1 MNEDFEQQSTNSRSL
16 EQHWDMVRRRR
27 WWLILPVFAIWAMV
41 WGISWF
47 LPAYYKSETLILVE
61 QQKIPE
67 QYVVSNVAGDLQD
80 RLQSMTQQIMSRTRL
95 LRIIDQFNLYGGSRR
110 LTPEQI
116 VERMRKDIEIQL
128 VQAPGHKDDLSAFRV
143 SYSSRDPRIA
153 QQVTNELTSL
163 FIEDNL
169 ETRRQ
174 QSQSTTGFL
183 DSQMQEARQKL
194 SDQEERVRDFKSHYL
209 GELPTQMQSNVQI
222 LTGLQARL

>member
-1 MNEDFEQQSTNSRSL
+1 MNEDFEQSSTNTRSL
-16 EQHWDMVRRRR
+16 EQHWNMVRRRR
-27 WWLILPVFAIWAMV
+27 WWIILPIFAIWALV
-41 WGISWF
+41 WGVSWF

-67 QYVVSNVAGDLQD
+67 QYVVPNVAGDLQD

-95 LRIIDQFNLYGGSRR
+95 LRIIDQFKLYASSRPR

-116 VERMRKDIEIQL
+116 VDKMRKDIEIQL
-128 VQAPGHKDDLSAFRV
+128 VQAPGRKDDLSAFRV

-174 QSQSTTGFL
+174 QSQSRKPDRNSATKKNACVT
-183 DSQMQEARQKL
+183 SRATIWESCRHRCRATSR
-194 SDQEERVRDFKSHYL
+194 YL
-209 GELPTQMQSNVQI
+209 PVCRRGCREPWKP
-222 LTGLQARL
+222 